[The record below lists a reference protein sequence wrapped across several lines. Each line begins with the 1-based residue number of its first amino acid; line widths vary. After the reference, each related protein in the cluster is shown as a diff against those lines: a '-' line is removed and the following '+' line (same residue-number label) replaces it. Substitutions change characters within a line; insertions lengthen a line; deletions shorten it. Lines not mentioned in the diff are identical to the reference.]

1 MKLHS
6 CALRGARS
14 HALATEWQFGV
25 SLCGTMVSVARVV
38 DPKPWYRAR
47 RDEQLERLEA
57 MLAPAASDDERAAVA
72 RQIAE
77 VRKEYRRE
85 VRRSRPIPW

>member
-1 MKLHS
+1 MKVGRGS
-6 CALRGARS
+6 SALRY
-14 HALATEWQFGV
+14 LWNDGV
-25 SLCGTMVSVARVV
+25 VARVV

-57 MLAPAASDDERAAVA
+57 MLADAANDKERSEVEG
-72 RQIAE
+72 RMRE

-85 VRRSRPIPW
+85 VRRRPIPW